1 MRALQPQQERPAC
14 LERAEEKE
22 QESGSDGRPVPRQ
35 AVASDRM
42 LKVTMETGFDK
53 LAEEHDDAGWL
64 VTEALIDVDG
74 LWAMP

>member
-1 MRALQPQQERPAC
+1 
-14 LERAEEKE
+14 
-22 QESGSDGRPVPRQ
+22 
-35 AVASDRM
+35 M